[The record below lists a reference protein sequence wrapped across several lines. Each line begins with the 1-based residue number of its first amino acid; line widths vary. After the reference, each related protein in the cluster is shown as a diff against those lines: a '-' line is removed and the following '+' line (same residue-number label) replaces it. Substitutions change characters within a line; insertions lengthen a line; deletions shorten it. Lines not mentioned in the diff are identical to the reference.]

1 VNGVLAGV
9 TGVAS
14 FRPSLVYD
22 TDPLAGGADPKWEAV
37 MAAPNLL
44 NSTDTGRTADGTL
57 SLEERKQR
65 LSASLDKKVEQGY
78 RIESQTDTTATVVT
92 KGHRRWFGMVSGGA
106 DTRQTIS
113 MDELGRTTTRPA

>member
-1 VNGVLAGV
+1 
-9 TGVAS
+9 
-14 FRPSLVYD
+14 
-22 TDPLAGGADPKWEAV
+22 

-44 NSTDTGRTADGTL
+44 NPTGTGRTADGPL

-78 RIESQTDTTATVVT
+78 RIESQTETSAIVVT
-92 KGHRRWFGMVSGGA
+92 KGHRRWFGMVAGSA

-113 MDELGRTTTRPA
+113 MDELGRITTRPA

>member
-1 VNGVLAGV
+1 
-9 TGVAS
+9 
-14 FRPSLVYD
+14 
-22 TDPLAGGADPKWEAV
+22 

-44 NSTDTGRTADGTL
+44 NPTETGRTADGQL

-92 KGHRRWFGMVSGGA
+92 KGHRRWFGMVAGSA
-106 DTRQTIS
+106 DTRQVIS
-113 MDELGRTTTRPA
+113 MDELGRITTRPA

>member
-1 VNGVLAGV
+1 
-9 TGVAS
+9 
-14 FRPSLVYD
+14 
-22 TDPLAGGADPKWEAV
+22 

-44 NSTDTGRTADGTL
+44 NSTDIGRTADGTL

-78 RIESQTDTTATVVT
+78 RIESQTDKTATVVT

-113 MDELGRTTTRPA
+113 MDDLGRTTTRPA